1 MGNYVDN
8 NLIRDEVV
16 VYETKY
22 HWKIFISL
30 KALLTLFIG
39 PALARWSDEFVI
51 TNKRIICKT
60 GIFSRKTFEMNLN
73 KIESVNVDQSFMGRI
88 LGYGSVTIIGTGGT
102 RESFP
107 DIGSAV
113 DFRKKFQEVS
123 S

>member
-1 MGNYVDN
+1 MEMRDN

-51 TNKRIICKT
+51 TNKCIICKT
-60 GIFSRKTFEMNLN
+60 GIFSTQ
-73 KIESVNVDQSFMGRI
+73 NV
-88 LGYGSVTIIGTGGT
+88 
-102 RESFP
+102 
-107 DIGSAV
+107 
-113 DFRKKFQEVS
+113 
-123 S
+123 